1 MLLSS
6 QVYCALK
13 EGTHKG
19 DLVQQTENI
28 FKLIIDVDLSKHS
41 QKKFIKEKVMNAALQ
56 HLVNENSTKENNNKK
71 NTFSKLELSEYLRN
85 NEKQS
90 LSKILYAMCRL
101 D

>member
-13 EGTHKG
+13 
-19 DLVQQTENI
+19 ENI

-41 QKKFIKEKVMNAALQ
+41 QKKFINEKVMNAALQ
-56 HLVNENSTKENNNKK
+56 HLLNQNSTKEKKKKK
-71 NTFSKLELSEYLRN
+71 NNFSKLELSEYLRN
-85 NEKQS
+85 NVKQS
-90 LSKILYAMCRL
+90 VSKILYAICRL